1 VIYIYICICDI
12 YIYIHIYVERE
23 RETNQIIPMV
33 NQPFPARCPTFPRE
47 VGLLGGCGAH
57 VPNPP
62 IIEENVR
69 IDAYIETGGERAGH
83 QALSGIHWIYQI
95 YR

>member
-1 VIYIYICICDI
+1 MCVCDICIYDI
-12 YIYIHIYVERE
+12 YIYVERE
-23 RETNQIIPMV
+23 SATNQIIPMV

-47 VGLLGGCGAH
+47 VGLLGCCGAH

-62 IIEENVR
+62 IVIEENVR
-69 IDAYIETGGERAGH
+69 IDAYIETGEERAGH